1 MSCYRSCLYLYL
13 NHAVVRNYLFMNL
26 YHVLLGNYL
35 YHFVLRI
42 YLFLY
47 HGSAQELSVFVSFN
61 ALELSV
67 SILCFGQELSV
78 SVTSFST
85 WELSVFVSCGGQ
97 ELSVSV
103 LFSTWELSVSESCGG
118 QELSVSVS
126 CDGQE
131 LSVSVSC
138 GGQDHYLN
146 LYHAFQKKKIF
157 IFGPIQIISFSDR
170 NLPPFTL
177 LTFHSCTSSYSWES
191 RLYGG
196 REPQSNKVYIL
207 VPCAGLSKK
216 NETSRTTFR
225 IKFGLFQF
233 IVFPSA

>member
-1 MSCYRSCLYLYL
+1 MYLYHEL
-13 NHAVVRNYLFMNL
+13 T
-26 YHVLLGNYL
+26 GNYL

-47 HGSAQELSVFVSFN
+47 HGSLLRNYLYWYHVMIWNYLYQYYVLVRNYLYLYHACLGIICICIIQYLGIICICIMRWLGIICICIMRWLGSLS
-61 ALELSV
+61 LSV
-67 SILCFGQELSV
+67 SCFLE
-78 SVTSFST
+78 
-85 WELSVFVSCGGQ
+85 E
-97 ELSVSV
+97 
-103 LFSTWELSVSESCGG
+103 
-118 QELSVSVS
+118 
-126 CDGQE
+126 
-131 LSVSVSC
+131 
-138 GGQDHYLN
+138 
-146 LYHAFQKKKIF
+146 KIF